1 MPYPRS
7 RSWMGEWW
15 RHQSSSRAHALNY
28 HVILPLM
35 WRDGIF
41 HFLPVCLWL
50 LWCCQSPL
58 HSPRLPS
65 TPWIPLEMVV
75 VKPRMASGILERP
88 PRLLAPGAHVLR
100 HPQDSDCD
108 GFPSVMG
115 LCSMTQ
121 LIVRKGTY
129 SGEPNRITQF
139 FLKKDFSQAGLCDV
153 ESEISIQGEESKHSL
168 IFCSTYGK
176 GSQEELKTP
185 SPTASRK
192 AETLT
197 LPQIQNQWFWK
208 RLWAQRRSQPWQT
221 HSFRVGESLS
231 SESSPHSVSTSD
243 LQNCQLICDCF

>member
-1 MPYPRS
+1 MKGWHFSLPPS
-7 RSWMGEWW
+7 LSLTSLMLSV
-15 RHQSSSRAHALNY
+15 SSSQPSSSINAL
-28 HVILPLM
+28 
-35 WRDGIF
+35 D
-41 HFLPVCLWL
+41 
-50 LWCCQSPL
+50 S
-58 HSPRLPS
+58 SA
-65 TPWIPLEMVV
+65 PLEMVV
-75 VKPRMASGILERP
+75 VTPSMASGILERP
-88 PRLLAPGAHVLR
+88 ARLLVPGAHVLR

-115 LCSMTQ
+115 LSSMTQ

-129 SGEPNRITQF
+129 SGEPNQITQF

-197 LPQIQNQWFWK
+197 LPQIQNQ
-208 RLWAQRRSQPWQT
+208 
-221 HSFRVGESLS
+221 
-231 SESSPHSVSTSD
+231 
-243 LQNCQLICDCF
+243 